1 MQRYRAAEGSSA
13 HGPGTDVGGITCMQA
28 VQDVGAFGFSGCR
41 PARANGWRVDG
52 SVGLLVIGWD
62 GVWVGDEFLRHEA
75 GP

>member
-1 MQRYRAAEGSSA
+1 
-13 HGPGTDVGGITCMQA
+13 MQA

-75 GP
+75 DP